1 MAAAREAKRLVDV
14 DPGRAR
20 EAAALAVRGA
30 VRAGDQAAAA
40 LAEQALGHSLLQT
53 AELDAA
59 IRHLRRAATHGE
71 RAATWD
77 VVASVRTKLAY
88 AMVQRG
94 RLTAA
99 LHEIDAAVDV
109 LGGAEDTVAR
119 AQRAVIRYH
128 AGRLDD
134 ALADYQAV
142 IPRLRRSDD
151 RLNLQKALVNRGV
164 LLAARHEFTAA
175 VADLTEADRLARLL
189 GRDLVV
195 GIIAEDLGF
204 TEILR
209 GDVPAA
215 LAHLDRAERIVVA
228 HHGQLAPV
236 LQDRG
241 ALLLSVGLVSEARE
255 VAGRAV
261 LAFRREQRQLRVPEM
276 RLLLA
281 QAAFADGDLA
291 GARRE
296 ATEAGREFRRQQR
309 AGWTEL
315 AQLTALR
322 ARVATGDTKGIGAG
336 RIESIVDA
344 LVRSGWPA
352 ATLEARL
359 VAARLLGDT
368 TRAHAHLRLA
378 GAHRRRGPAVLR
390 ARAWYAEALLR
401 ADTGDRRGAA
411 TATRTG
417 LRILDEHAAALGA
430 TDLRAHSAAHRRD
443 LAELGLRAAIAD
455 GRPARIFAWAERGRA
470 SRLLFRPVRPPDD
483 PELANLLVEV
493 RQAAKAL
500 DTGVTRSTHRQVVL
514 ERRIRDH
521 CRLHG
526 YDAGPGRSGPVALS
540 ALRAGLGEHALVQFV
555 QLDGSQ
561 HALTLT
567 DGRLRWRTL
576 GPVAATAA
584 LLERL
589 PFALHRMARHTVRA
603 ESRVAAL
610 ALLRD
615 TAARLDALLLGP
627 LPELAD
633 RPLVIVPT
641 GPLHSLPWSILPSCA
656 GRPVSVAPSATLW
669 HETATRPHHPAD
681 GVLVAAGPNLTGA
694 HDEAVAVAAIHDTTP
709 LVGAAATT
717 AVVLAGFDGAGLV
730 HLAAHGRLSHENPLF
745 SSLLLHDGPLVGYDL
760 ERLARLPDTVV
771 LAACDSG
778 RSMVLAGDELLGLG
792 ATFLTR
798 GTAALI
804 ASVVPVPDAETAPLM
819 VALHHGLA
827 DGQSPADAL
836 AAAQRDVPTDDLAA
850 VAAAAGFVCLG
861 ASRSAGGE
869 KLPITG
875 RPSD

>member
-1 MAAAREAKRLVDV
+1 
-14 DPGRAR
+14 
-20 EAAALAVRGA
+20 
-30 VRAGDQAAAA
+30 
-40 LAEQALGHSLLQT
+40 
-53 AELDAA
+53 
-59 IRHLRRAATHGE
+59 
-71 RAATWD
+71 
-77 VVASVRTKLAY
+77 
-88 AMVQRG
+88 MVQRG
-94 RLTAA
+94 HLTAE
-99 LHEIDAAVDV
+99 LQEIDSALLILD
-109 LGGAEDTVAR
+109 GGADSTVAR
-119 AQRAVIRYH
+119 AQRAAIRYQ
-128 AGRLDD
+128 AGRLAD
-134 ALADYQAV
+134 AFTDYQAV
-142 IPRLRRSDD
+142 VPLLRRSDD
-151 RLNLQKALVNRGV
+151 RLNLQKALMNRGI
-164 LLAARHEFTAA
+164 LLAERHEFAA
-175 VADLTEADRLARLL
+175 ATADLTEADRLARLL

-195 GIIAEDLGF
+195 GIIAENLGF
-204 TEILR
+204 TEMLR

-215 LAHLDRAERIVVA
+215 LAQFDRAERIIGE

-241 ALLLSVGLVSEARE
+241 DLLLSVGLVSEARE

-261 LAFRREQRQLRVPEM
+261 QAFRREHRQLKVPEL

-281 QAAFADGDLA
+281 QAAFSDGDLA
-291 GARRE
+291 GARLE
-296 ATEAGREFRRQQR
+296 ATRAGREFRRQQR

-322 ARVATGDTKGIGAG
+322 ARVAAGDTRGIGAR

-359 VAARLLGDT
+359 VAARLLGGT
-368 TRAHAHLRLA
+368 ARAHTHLRLA
-378 GAHRRRGPAVLR
+378 SAHRRRGPAVLR

-455 GRPARIFAWAERGRA
+455 GDAARVFAWAERGRA
-470 SRLLFRPVRPPDD
+470 SRLLLRPVRPPDD
-483 PELANLLVEV
+483 PALAMLLAQV
-493 RQAAKAL
+493 RQAAAAL
-500 DTGVTRSTHRQVVL
+500 DTGATRSAHRQVVL

-540 ALRAGLGEHALVQFV
+540 ALRTGLGDHALVQFV

-561 HALTLT
+561 HALTLV
-567 DGRLRWRTL
+567 DGRLRRHPL
-576 GPVAATAA
+576 GAAADTTG
-584 LLERL
+584 LLDRL

-603 ESRVAAL
+603 DSRAAAG

-615 TAARLDALLLGP
+615 TAARLDNLLLRP
-627 LPELAD
+627 LPELGD

-641 GPLHSLPWSILPSCA
+641 GPLHSLPWSILPSCV

-669 HETATRPHHPAD
+669 HETATRGRQTGD
-681 GVLVAAGPNLTGA
+681 GVLVAAGPNLPGG
-694 HDEAVAVAAIHDTTP
+694 HREAIAVAAVHDTKP
-709 LVGAAATT
+709 LVGACATT
-717 AVVLAGFDGAGLV
+717 AAVLAGFDGADLV
-730 HLAAHGRLSHENPLF
+730 HLAAHGTLSREHPLF

-760 ERLARLPDTVV
+760 ERLARLPATVV

-778 RSMVLAGDELLGLG
+778 RSVVLAGDELLGLG
-792 ATFLTR
+792 ATFLAR
-798 GTAALI
+798 GTGALI

-819 VALHHGLA
+819 VALHRGLA
-827 DGQSPADAL
+827 TGHAPADAL
-836 AAAQRDVPTDDLAA
+836 AAAQRDVPADDLAA
-850 VAAAAGFVCLG
+850 IAAAAGFVCLG
-861 ASRSAGGE
+861 ASQPP
-869 KLPITG
+869 LT
-875 RPSD
+875 

>member
-1 MAAAREAKRLVDV
+1 MATAREAKRLVDV

-20 EAAALAVRGA
+20 EAASRAVRVA

-53 AELDAA
+53 AEIDAA
-59 IRHLRRAATHGE
+59 IRHLRRAVVHGE
-71 RAATWD
+71 QAATWD
-77 VVASVRTKLAY
+77 VVASVRTKIAY

-94 RLTAA
+94 RLAAA
-99 LHEIDAAVDV
+99 LREIDAAVAV
-109 LGGAEDTVAR
+109 LNGTEDTVAR
-119 AQRAVIRYH
+119 AQRAVIRYQ

-134 ALADYQAV
+134 AFADYQVV
-142 IPRLRRSDD
+142 IPLLRRSDD
-151 RLNLQKALVNRGV
+151 RLNLQKALVNRGI
-164 LLAARHEFTAA
+164 LLAERHEFAA
-175 VADLTEADRLARLL
+175 AIADLTEADRLARLL

-195 GIIAEDLGF
+195 GIIAENLGF
-204 TEILR
+204 TEMLR

-215 LAHLDRAERIVVA
+215 LGQLDRAERIIGE

-241 ALLLSVGLVSEARE
+241 DLLLSVGLVSEARE

-261 LAFRREQRQLRVPEM
+261 QAFRREHRQLKVPEL

-296 ATEAGREFRRQQR
+296 ATRAGAEFRRQQR

-322 ARVATGDTKGIGAG
+322 ARVAAGDTRGIGTR

-359 VAARLLGDT
+359 VAARLLGHT
-368 TRAHAHLRLA
+368 ARAHTHLRLA

-455 GRPARIFAWAERGRA
+455 GDTARIFAWAERGRA

-483 PELANLLVEV
+483 PALATLLAQV
-493 RQAAKAL
+493 RQAAAAL
-500 DTGVTRSTHRQVVL
+500 DTGATRSAHRQVAL

-540 ALRAGLGEHALVQFV
+540 ALRTGLGDHALVQFV

-561 HALTLT
+561 HALTLV
-567 DGRLRWRTL
+567 DGRLRRHPL
-576 GPVAATAA
+576 GAAADITG
-584 LLERL
+584 LLDRL
-589 PFALHRMARHTVRA
+589 PFALHRMARHTARA
-603 ESRVAAL
+603 DSRVAAA
-610 ALLRD
+610 ALLRG
-615 TAARLDALLLGP
+615 TAARLDNLLLRP

-633 RPLVIVPT
+633 RPLVVVPT
-641 GPLHSLPWSILPSCA
+641 GPLHSLPWSILPSCV

-669 HETATRPHHPAD
+669 HETATRPRPTAG
-681 GVLVAAGPNLTGA
+681 GVLVAAGPNLPGG
-694 HDEAVAVAAIHDTTP
+694 HHEALAVAAIHDTKP
-709 LVGAAATT
+709 LVDDSATT
-717 AVVLAGFDGAGLV
+717 AAVLTGFDGAGLV
-730 HLAAHGRLSHENPLF
+730 HLAAHGRLSRDHPLF

-778 RSMVLAGDELLGLG
+778 RSVVLAGDELLGLG
-792 ATFLTR
+792 ATFLAR

-819 VALHHGLA
+819 VALHRGLA
-827 DGQSPADAL
+827 AGQAAADAL
-836 AAAQRDVPTDDLAA
+836 AAAQCDVPADDLAA
-850 VAAAAGFVCLG
+850 IAAAAGFVCLG
-861 ASRSAGGE
+861 ASR
-869 KLPITG
+869 
-875 RPSD
+875 RP